1 MYKSTT
7 QVLVHMNMNM
17 NKTKDS
23 SPWHYWTESWCPD
36 LHAPTTPDDTARAAG
51 IDPQTRSPTPVKTKR
66 QQLKAVNFKC
76 CNKILC
82 CHCHVNC
89 ALILPLFKSHRHTV
103 EKDHSHSWAFSLN
116 SVKESSR
123 FHIYII
129 RLVCAFRRPEAAFI
143 KLTDPLPDSLLTTN
157 IWFRV

>member
-76 CNKILC
+76 CNKILTVLSLSC
-82 CHCHVNC
+82 QLFCYFPTVQ
-89 ALILPLFKSHRHTV
+89 IPLSY
-103 EKDHSHSWAFSLN
+103 SG
-116 SVKESSR
+116 
-123 FHIYII
+123 
-129 RLVCAFRRPEAAFI
+129 RRP
-143 KLTDPLPDSLLTTN
+143 LSQLSLLSKFCQGIVQFPHLHNTPGMCFCKTWGYFPQTKWSTARFFTHN
-157 IWFRV
+157 KCLI